1 MRLRAY
7 SKVEYRNNQN
17 DKLHIETT
25 LGTCLARVAVYT
37 CALKSRPTDNGL
49 SKSQSGREIMSDEHQ
64 SDQDQSSADDA
75 ADVKAIL
82 VMFTAAVLFAAV
94 YISGF
99 TIDL

>member
-1 MRLRAY
+1 
-7 SKVEYRNNQN
+7 
-17 DKLHIETT
+17 
-25 LGTCLARVAVYT
+25 
-37 CALKSRPTDNGL
+37 
-49 SKSQSGREIMSDEHQ
+49 MSDEHQ

>member
-1 MRLRAY
+1 
-7 SKVEYRNNQN
+7 
-17 DKLHIETT
+17 
-25 LGTCLARVAVYT
+25 VAVYT
-37 CALKSRPTDNGL
+37 CALKLRPTDNGL

-64 SDQDQSSADDA
+64 SDQDQSSADAA